1 MSAIKVPTTTP
12 RGKTSFG
19 QALPGHDL
27 STLTG
32 VLMVLEGSDAS
43 GRTTQINMLSEWLEQ
58 KGYAVA
64 RTGLTR
70 SVLVGEA
77 LDQAKLGNVLSPRT
91 MSLFYATDFYDQ
103 LENTIVPALR
113 AGYIVLADRYIFTLM
128 ARDLV
133 RGANLEWL
141 ESLYAKAIVPD
152 AVFLLNASPANLV
165 DRTLN
170 AHHELDYWESGMDI
184 GLSRDWYDSFVK
196 YQHRVRA
203 EFLRLQRKYRFDT
216 INANHGIKAMQ
227 KELRGRIE
235 MVLERAYHHSPTR
248 SA

>member
-1 MSAIKVPTTTP
+1 MSTIPVPAAAP
-12 RGKTSFG
+12 CGKHSYG
-19 QALPGHDL
+19 QPLPGHDL
-27 STLTG
+27 GALHG
-32 VLMVLEGSDAS
+32 VLIVLEGPDSS
-43 GRTTQINMLSEWLEQ
+43 GRSTQIYMLSEWLEQ

-91 MSLFYATDFYDQ
+91 MSLFYATDFYDR

-165 DRTLN
+165 DRTLS
-170 AHHELDYWESGMDI
+170 AHHSMDYWESGMDL
-184 GLSRDWYDSFVK
+184 GLSRDWHESFVK
-196 YQHRVRA
+196 YQHRLRN
-203 EFLRLQRKYRFDT
+203 EFGRLQRKYGFYV
-216 INANHGIKAMQ
+216 INANHGIKAIQ

-235 MVLERAYHHSPTR
+235 MVLERAYPTT
-248 SA
+248 A